1 MARHVLKRLRQ
12 MSPLRRVV
20 ASLAAMLAFAIAGPA
35 RAQTIGTG
43 ASLTLSSAVTHKLPR
58 TGFRLNTQIN
68 YADCVGDD
76 QITFGVDLA
85 NRASY
90 PLQVWAGNNS
100 CATATNRTTTTLSGC
115 WLLYNALPNTN
126 NITVTLNVRDILWG
140 QTEGAISVGST
151 TTTTAGTGGTTD
163 TTDSGVVTGTGGTA
177 GVDAGTTTPTTS
189 TLPTGTLI
197 DFDDINACT
206 DNSGI
211 PVVTQLAVTF
221 MLVDPSNAENAI
233 SSVAWPATYKLLAPN
248 PPDTVTAG
256 IGDGLIPIQFSYLN
270 NQSNDT
276 TINGYQF
283 FCDPPPGAA
292 AAADAGVTPVPTD
305 AGPVVP
311 NCAVSTVLIQGVVG
325 PAGYQCGSASLSA
338 TAGNAVGLVDGISYN
353 VGVSATDT
361 YANVGKLS
369 TLACEVPQPI
379 TGFFKAY
386 QAAGGK
392 GGGGYCSFSMK
403 REPAPLLALLGL
415 ASCLV
420 LRRRRAA

>member
-1 MARHVLKRLRQ
+1 
-12 MSPLRRVV
+12 
-20 ASLAAMLAFAIAGPA
+20 MLAVAVAGRA
-35 RAQTIGTG
+35 RAQTTVTA
-43 ASLTLSSAVTHKLPR
+43 ASLGLSSAVTHRLPR

-68 YADCVGDD
+68 YADCIGDSNGDD
-76 QITFGVDLA
+76 TITFGVDLV
-85 NRASY
+85 NRGSY

-100 CATATNRTTTTLSGC
+100 CATATNRTTTTLTGC

-126 NITVTLNVRDILWG
+126 NITVTLHVRDILWG
-140 QTEGAISVGST
+140 QTVGSVTTGST

-163 TTDSGVVTGTGGTA
+163 TTDSGVVTAGTGGTA
-177 GVDAGTTTPTTS
+177 GVDAGTTTTTTS

-197 DFDDINACT
+197 DFQDINACT

-211 PVVTQLAVTF
+211 PVITQLAVTF

-233 SSVAWPATYKLLAPN
+233 SPVAWPATYKLLAPN

-283 FCDPPPGAA
+283 FCDPPPGSAA
-292 AAADAGVTPVPTD
+292 ALADAGVTPVPTD
-305 AGPVVP
+305 AGLVVP
-311 NCAVSTVLIQGVVG
+311 NCAVSTVLTQGAVG

-369 TLACEVPQPI
+369 TLACEVPQPV

-392 GGGGYCSFSMK
+392 GGGGFCSFSMK
-403 REPAPLLALLGL
+403 REPVPLLALLGL
-415 ASCLV
+415 ASFLV